1 MGTVPPQ
8 LWFEL
13 PHTGKISSSW
23 SMSGL
28 LVVEI
33 LPYDLVTLLLF
44 SPFSQMD
51 GGDPK
56 CHQLGPAHAC
66 PEPPGA
72 PHLLSAT
79 AAAGFLPD
87 IGNSPPPLPPELS
100 KTEVW

>member
-13 PHTGKISSSW
+13 PHTGKIFSSW

-33 LPYDLVTLLLF
+33 LPYDLVPLLLF

-56 CHQLGPAHAC
+56 CHQLGPAHAR